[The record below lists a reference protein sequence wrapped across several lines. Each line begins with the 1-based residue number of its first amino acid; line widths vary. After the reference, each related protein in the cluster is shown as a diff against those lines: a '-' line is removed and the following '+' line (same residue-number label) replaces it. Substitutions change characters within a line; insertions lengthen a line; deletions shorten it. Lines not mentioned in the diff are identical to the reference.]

1 MLRSIEC
8 SLLQKVKEN
17 FVRFNDNITRLSEI
31 QSKLEDGTNSLDKFI
46 SAMSIQKEL
55 MTFTEPEVVPVV
67 ELAEKADVFFC
78 PFVYL

>member
-1 MLRSIEC
+1 M
-8 SLLQKVKEN
+8 LQKVKEN
-17 FVRFNDNITRLSEI
+17 FVRFNDNITRLSES

-78 PFVYL
+78 PFIYL

>member
-1 MLRSIEC
+1 M
-8 SLLQKVKEN
+8 LQKVKEN

-67 ELAEKADVFFC
+67 ELAEKTDVFFFS
-78 PFVYL
+78 FVYL

>member
-1 MLRSIEC
+1 M
-8 SLLQKVKEN
+8 LQKVKEN

-67 ELAEKADVFFC
+67 ELAEKTDVFFC

>member
-1 MLRSIEC
+1 M
-8 SLLQKVKEN
+8 LQKVKEN

>member
-1 MLRSIEC
+1 M
-8 SLLQKVKEN
+8 LQKVKEN

-31 QSKLEDGTNSLDKFI
+31 QSKLEDGTNSLNKFI

-67 ELAEKADVFFC
+67 ELAEKTDVFFC